1 MEPTRL
7 KPVALEMQQDP
18 ARGGARWPAAIGLLV
33 AALVIAGAMLA
44 ADRYGTARAVA
55 DLDQR
60 AQSALPLAAAALAGE
75 IGKQRVLPAAL
86 ARDADVAA
94 LLAHPDAE
102 AARRMGAK
110 LRALAGEAGA
120 SVLYLIGTDGVTVA
134 ASNDDAPDSFVGS
147 NYGFRTYF
155 SAAMRDGTALQYALG
170 TVSRR
175 PGLYLSHRVDGPAG
189 PLGVAVVKVEL
200 DAVEAGWR
208 QSGYT
213 VYTSDPHGLV
223 LATSR
228 PDWRFALLPS
238 HTDEAA
244 ARDALQLGDTPLTPI
259 PLAAARHGLVS
270 GGGDPP
276 ALFAPASG
284 TLGPVAPGWGITVL
298 VPANAAIASASR
310 TAVVAAFAI
319 ALGLVVV
326 VAAILRRGSAV
337 RRRQIALTEMNAELE
352 RRVEDRTAALSE
364 ANVALAGEIEHREAA
379 EQRARRLRDELAQA
393 NRLSILGQIAAGVA
407 HEINQPVAAIRAYAD
422 NAGQFL
428 DAGRLES
435 AAQNMGAI
443 GRMADRIGEITA
455 TLRNFARRATSPPAA
470 VAIEDAV
477 DGAIALLAGRI
488 RDSGVVIERVREAES
503 PIVTASRI
511 RLEQILVNLLQNAL
525 DAVKGRADARIRIS
539 VASDAE
545 GVRLRVADNG
555 PGIASDVAET
565 LFMPFVTTK
574 ETGLGL
580 GLVISS
586 EIARE
591 LGGALTLER
600 QDGEGATFMLELKRA
615 VDPASDAGGDG
626 T

>member
-7 KPVALEMQQDP
+7 APVALEMRQGP
-18 ARGGARWPAAIGLLV
+18 ARGSSRWPAAIGLLV

-60 AQSALPLAAAALAGE
+60 AASALPLAAAALAGE

-86 ARDADVAA
+86 ARDADVAT

-120 SVLYLIGTDGVTVA
+120 SVLYLIGPDGVTVA

-259 PLAAARHGLVS
+259 PLAPARHGLVS

-284 TLGPVAPGWGITVL
+284 TLGPEAPGWGITVL

-352 RRVEDRTAALSE
+352 RRVEDRTAALS
-364 ANVALAGEIEHREAA
+364 GEIEHREAA

-428 DAGRLES
+428 DAGRPES

-525 DAVKGRADARIRIS
+525 DAVKGRADARIRIA

-600 QDGEGATFMLELKRA
+600 QDGGGATFVLELKRA
-615 VDPASDAGGDG
+615 IDPASDAGGDRA
-626 T
+626 